1 MKSCGVNQLRFT
13 ERAIAWFRRSVTA
26 LALMG
31 VVVPTT
37 GLSYAFYF
45 VLPRNLPEITP
56 HYGESAYGIQLG
68 LSLRTEV
75 SDDPTSIAAYMT
87 LRNMGTDRILIGPYS
102 LLFFDFAA
110 SSSTGKKALLVD
122 APSSRI
128 PAGTDVFYK
137 DDNSL
142 APGASTTVRANLS
155 RLLVVPEAGRYFF
168 LMSAKMTIST
178 GTPPAKAVFQPI
190 ELISGSVEFD
200 VPASMVYTNT
210 GKHPSSAVALPLSAF
225 YVDPSIGR
233 SPESRAMLQKA
244 NETRSNDFR
253 KHWPHL
259 IDGAPVV
266 SNGPATAVPPV
277 DPPPQDTVTVGDRE
291 GSRWWLAGVAA
302 ICAAVIG
309 FVLLRRR

>member
-1 MKSCGVNQLRFT
+1 MRLSELQFVV
-13 ERAIAWFRRSVTA
+13 AWLLLLTPITA
-26 LALMG
+26 L
-31 VVVPTT
+31 
-37 GLSYAFYF
+37 SNAFYF
-45 VLPRNLPEITP
+45 VLPRNLPEIAP
-56 HYGESAYGIQLG
+56 HYGESAYGLQLG

-75 SDDPTSIAAYMT
+75 LDDPASIAAYMT
-87 LRNMGTDRILIGPYS
+87 LRNTGTDPILIGPYS

-110 SSSTGKKALLVD
+110 NSSTGKKALLVD
-122 APSSRI
+122 APDSRI

-137 DDNSL
+137 DNNSL

-168 LMSAKMTIST
+168 LVSAKMTIST
-178 GTPPAKAVFQPI
+178 QVPPTKASLQQI
-190 ELISGSVEFD
+190 ELMAASVEFD

-259 IDGAPVV
+259 IDGTPVV
-266 SNGPATAVPPV
+266 SNVSATAVSPV
-277 DPPPQDTVTVGDRE
+277 VPPPQDTVVVEDRE

-302 ICAAVIG
+302 SCAVVIG